1 MIQPDV
7 VFKKPQGMSK
17 IFKKYIT
24 VRQSVEKNEKAA
36 NLEYGNRKG
45 SKRRNTDDNENDS
58 LSKSNQNSQKNSI
71 VSGSHRAMT
80 SGGGHEESKN
90 GVSMARRSR
99 TPNS

>member
-24 VRQSVEKNEKAA
+24 VRQSVEKNENAA

-45 SKRRNTDDNENDS
+45 SKRRNTDDYENDS
-58 LSKSNQNSQKNSI
+58 
-71 VSGSHRAMT
+71 
-80 SGGGHEESKN
+80 
-90 GVSMARRSR
+90 
-99 TPNS
+99 